1 MMQKIQKFGGAM
13 FTPVLLFA
21 FAGVVIGLGTLFT
34 TEVIFGPLAAAD
46 SPWYMCWNVILQGG
60 WTVFNQLPLLFA
72 VSLPIGL
79 ATKQNA
85 RCCME
90 ALVGY
95 LTFQY
100 FVSTILSQWG
110 GVFGVDFSAEVGAAS
125 GLAMIANIKTLDM
138 GMIGALAISGI
149 IIAVHN
155 KFFDTELP
163 DWLGVFNGSVF
174 VYVICFFVLLPTSVV
189 ACLVWPHVQG
199 AIASLQGFL
208 LSTGVLGIGVFTFL
222 ERILIPFG
230 LHHILYSPMFYDNV
244 VVHGGIY
251 AAWAT
256 QLPEIAAS
264 TESLKELAPW
274 AGFTC
279 TGWSKLFGCTGI
291 ALAFYNTARPER
303 RKELLGLLIPITLT
317 AIFCGV
323 TEPIEFTFLF
333 VAPPL
338 FVVHAVLAALLAM
351 AMNAAGVVGVFAGGL
366 IEMSSL
372 NFIPLAATH
381 GLTYL
386 FALVI
391 GLVFTGIWFIV
402 FRTLILKFDFKTPGR
417 EDVNEEIEFK
427 SKKDY
432 LEQKELEGGA
442 TATAAAAKETGK
454 SKNALL
460 AENILDLL
468 GGADNIVDVT
478 NCATRLRVN
487 VKDETLVAN
496 DPDFKKIGTMGVSKK
511 GKSAQVIVGLS
522 VPHVRGE
529 FEKLL

>member
-1 MMQKIQKFGGAM
+1 M

-21 FAGVVIGLGTLFT
+21 FAGVVVGLGTLFT
-34 TEVIFGPLAAAD
+34 TQAIFGDLAAPT
-46 SPWYMCWNVILQGG
+46 SPWYLCWNVVLQGG

-79 ATKQNA
+79 AKKQNA

-95 LTFQY
+95 LTFHY
-100 FVSTILSQWG
+100 FMNTLLSQWG
-110 GVFGVDFSAEVGAAS
+110 GFFGVDFSAETGSAS
-125 GLAMIANIKTLDM
+125 GLAMIASIKTLDM
-138 GMIGALAISGI
+138 GMIGALAVSGI

-174 VYVICFFVLLPTSVV
+174 VYVVSFFVLLPTAVL
-189 ACLVWPHVQG
+189 CCFVWPHIQDG
-199 AIASLQGFL
+199 IAALQGFL
-208 LSTGVLGIGVFTFL
+208 TSTGLLGVWVFAFL

-230 LHHILYSPMFYDNV
+230 LHHLVYSPLYYDNV

-256 QLPEIAAS
+256 ALPTLAAS
-264 TESLKELAPW
+264 GDSLASAAPW
-274 AGFTC
+274 AAFTC
-279 TGWSKLFGCTGI
+279 TGWSKIFGCTGI
-291 ALAFYNTARPER
+291 ALAFYNTAKPER

-333 VAPPL
+333 IAPPL
-338 FVVHAVLAALLAM
+338 FAVHAVLAACLAT

-372 NFIPLAATH
+372 NFIPLMASHA
-381 GLTYL
+381 LTYL
-386 FALVI
+386 VALAI
-391 GLVFTGIWFIV
+391 GLVFTGIYFVV
-402 FRTLILKFDFKTPGR
+402 FRTLILKFDYKTPGR
-417 EDVNEEIEFK
+417 EDDDSDIEFK
-427 SKKDY
+427 SKQDY
-432 LEQKELEGGA
+432 RDKQSG
-442 TATAAAAKETGK
+442 AAASAEAAAETGK
-454 SKNALL
+454 SKNEIL

-468 GGADNIVDVT
+468 GGKDNIKDVT

-487 VKDETLVAN
+487 VYDDSVVAS
-496 DPDFKKIGTMGVSKK
+496 DPDFKKIGTMGLSRN
-511 GKSAQVIVGLS
+511 GCSMQVIVGLT
-522 VPHVRGE
+522 VPMVRE
-529 FEKLL
+529 KFEALL

>member
-21 FAGVVIGLGTLFT
+21 FAGVVIGLGTLCT
-34 TEVIFGPLAAAD
+34 TEVIFGPLAASD
-46 SPWYMCWNVILQGG
+46 SLWYQCWNVILQGG

-100 FVSTILSQWG
+100 FMNTLLSQWG
-110 GVFGVDFSAEVGAAS
+110 GTFGVDFSAEVGAAS
-125 GLAMIANIKTLDM
+125 GLAMIASIKTLDM
-138 GMIGALAISGI
+138 GMIGALVISGI
-149 IIAVHN
+149 IIAIHN
-155 KFFDTELP
+155 RFFDTELP

-174 VYVICFFVLLPTSVV
+174 VYVICFFVLLPV
-189 ACLVWPHVQG
+189 AVLSCFVWPHVQDG
-199 AIASLQGFL
+199 IAALQGFL
-208 LSTGVLGIGVFTFL
+208 MSTGLVGIWVFTFL

-230 LHHILYSPMFYDNV
+230 LHHILYSPLFYDNV

-251 AAWAT
+251 SAFAT
-256 QLPEIAAS
+256 ALPDIAAS
-264 TESLKELAPW
+264 TASLKELAPW
-274 AGFTC
+274 AGFTG
-279 TGWSKLFGCTGI
+279 TGWSKIFGCTGI
-291 ALAFYNTARPER
+291 ALAFYSTSRPER
-303 RKELLGLLIPITLT
+303 RRELLGLLVPITLT

-338 FVVHAVLAALLAM
+338 FAVHALLA
-351 AMNAAGVVGVFAGGL
+351 ATLTTVMNAFGIVGVFSGGL

-372 NFIPLAATH
+372 NFIPLMANH
-381 GLTYL
+381 WPQYL
-386 FALVI
+386 MALVI
-391 GLVFTGIWFIV
+391 GLVFTGIWFVV

-417 EDVNEEIEFK
+417 EEVDEEVSFK

-432 LEQKELEGGA
+432 LAAREAEGGERA
-442 TATAAAAKETGK
+442 SAAAAKQEGK
-454 SKNALL
+454 SKKAIL

-468 GGADNIVDVT
+468 GGAGNIVDVT

-487 VKDETLVAN
+487 VRDETLVAE
-496 DPDFKKIGTMGVSKK
+496 DADFKRIGTMGVSKN

-522 VPHVRGE
+522 VPHVREE
-529 FEKLL
+529 FERLL